1 MSRQS
6 FLASFIFTWCI
17 VAGQTT
23 EYGLLGGTIN
33 IKTGIK
39 TAIDEILWKHNGN
52 KAVEF
57 NGNEEHAYSSFEH
70 RVTLDWH
77 SADLSISGLTYEDS
91 GNYDLEAFSDNLLQR
106 LKYTLKVI
114 DKVAKPTIS
123 CKILNDNDNSGHVA
137 KLTCSAEPSQPPALM
152 TFEWTSHSHSGPEL
166 PILLGHEQDKEV
178 YSCTVSNPLTNDSA
192 TFTAKDCYGES
203 STGRT
208 VGIILGILAG
218 IVFLILFILFMW
230 WRLKHKEK
238 NSDEENRAPEKIN
251 GPEDETGDS
260 ESRKPLI
267 HRSSTRPSE
276 QRLDHWN
283 RSETDVEN
291 HEDKDEKIPP
301 VPKKRHSHVDPHNNG
316 DLESE
321 PADPVKATDALI
333 NEQAEDT
340 KHHMADDLQSPTANE
355 QPDVENHEDKV
366 SPPVPKKRRSRVDP
380 HNNGDLE
387 REPAHPVKATDA
399 SFNEQTED
407 TQHQMA
413 DDLQSPAANEQPD
426 VQKHKDKVKK
436 PPPPVPKK
444 RLSRAGPHNNGD
456 LENEP
461 ADPVKATDASFNK
474 QTEDTQHQM
483 ADDLRSPTA
492 NKQPDVE
499 THKDEDKKIP
509 LPVPKK
515 RLSRAGPHNNGD
527 LESEPAHPVKA
538 MDASFNEQTED
549 TQHQMADDLQ
559 SPAANEQ
566 PGLPTKTPPPVP
578 EKPRFGLPPHNNGD
592 LENKPADPVKATDAS
607 FNEQTED
614 TQHQMADDLQSP
626 AANEQPD
633 VQKHKVKVKKPPPP
647 VPKKRHSYV
656 DPHNNG
662 DLENEPADPVKT
674 TDASFNEQAEDTQHQ
689 MADDL
694 RSPTANEQ
702 PEKEAE
708 EDEKEEEDANTDQ
721 AAGKST
727 EANVRESD
735 STGLREGNE
744 SDNLSME
751 QEGREGEEATAH
763 KQQSKINTV
772 KDNQQEQKEEENVVL
787 DTTQSLRAP

>member
-230 WRLKHKEK
+230 WRLKHKAEK

-355 QPDVENHEDKV
+355 
-366 SPPVPKKRRSRVDP
+366 
-380 HNNGDLE
+380 
-387 REPAHPVKATDA
+387 
-399 SFNEQTED
+399 
-407 TQHQMA
+407 
-413 DDLQSPAANEQPD
+413 
-426 VQKHKDKVKK
+426 
-436 PPPPVPKK
+436 
-444 RLSRAGPHNNGD
+444 
-456 LENEP
+456 
-461 ADPVKATDASFNK
+461 
-474 QTEDTQHQM
+474 
-483 ADDLRSPTA
+483 
-492 NKQPDVE
+492 QPDVE

>member
-230 WRLKHKEK
+230 WRLKHKAEK

-387 REPAHPVKATDA
+387 REPAHPVKAT
-399 SFNEQTED
+399 
-407 TQHQMA
+407 
-413 DDLQSPAANEQPD
+413 
-426 VQKHKDKVKK
+426 
-436 PPPPVPKK
+436 
-444 RLSRAGPHNNGD
+444 
-456 LENEP
+456 
-461 ADPVKATDASFNK
+461 
-474 QTEDTQHQM
+474 
-483 ADDLRSPTA
+483 
-492 NKQPDVE
+492 
-499 THKDEDKKIP
+499 
-509 LPVPKK
+509 
-515 RLSRAGPHNNGD
+515 
-527 LESEPAHPVKA
+527 
-538 MDASFNEQTED
+538 DASFNEQTED